1 LHFVCREFCCSL
13 VVVGNGVLV
22 CFLPRRIF
30 MEEDVSCE
38 SAGDK
43 LQIIAD
49 AFPCYFHRI
58 VYQFVWPY
66 GFWKSQ
72 GL

>member
-1 LHFVCREFCCSL
+1 MHFFDIDFYFCL
-13 VVVGNGVLV
+13 VVFCNCILV

-49 AFPCYFHRI
+49 AFPCYL
-58 VYQFVWPY
+58 
-66 GFWKSQ
+66 
-72 GL
+72 GLCLYDIFIG